1 MNTLTKY
8 IELQTLLCGR
18 ALSDDDISSSIF
30 IPLDTLFDKP
40 LPINLPIIKTHSFSL
55 SVPIQLSEENKIKTL
70 DEFIKLFKFSG
81 THDQIKHSQ
90 LIVDTIINELIE
102 MNPKVI
108 IKTKCFDEIPEGICV
123 CKRVS
128 RVVHV

>member
-18 ALSDDDISSSIF
+18 ALADDDISSSVF
-30 IPLDTLFDKP
+30 IPVDTLFDKP
-40 LPINLPIIKTHSFSL
+40 LPINLPIIKTYSFSL
-55 SVPIQLSEENKIKTL
+55 TVPIQLSETNKIKTL
-70 DEFIKLFKFSG
+70 DEFIQLFKSSG

-90 LIVDTIINELIE
+90 RIVDIIINELIE
-102 MNPKVI
+102 MNPLI